1 VNLHRLT
8 AFAVT
13 LSAIASPPFVA
24 QAATRVP
31 APPTTTRVFGNA
43 GGEPN
48 VALSP
53 SGRYVLAD
61 GLGGAAPS
69 TLYRSTD
76 YGRHFTLAVPKVPQT
91 GGGDWDMHFVSEKT
105 VVAVDLSLGTGIY
118 VDVSRD
124 AGATWTQSTID
135 MDVYDRPW
143 VGAKGNSL
151 YVVAKGFDSIPY
163 LYSSRD
169 LGKSFDPLPIP
180 LYGTGVVPAEA
191 GGSSPTSLDG
201 TVNNQNA
208 YVDNLTVDPRTG
220 DVFVLY
226 GIDPWESYP
235 SSPPVGAATRLYV
248 AHLENGQMVSHPVTS
263 AAGDNADAFY
273 AGFNWLTV
281 DAAGTLY
288 VVGNG
293 KHSNGQQ
300 VHQAPWLSYS
310 KDHGRTWSPLVDIGT
325 PGRTSVYGAIAAGAR
340 GQLGLVYYE
349 GTGTDSNT
357 AQNWYA
363 TMAWVMRADTT
374 RPHVER
380 KRVVAKPVHNSD
392 ICLDGILCGAPGFG
406 NNRNLLDY
414 IDNTIGPDGR
424 QWAVF
429 SSDGPA
435 TGVKDSGPSNAPV
448 SVILARQTGGPSL
461 GRGVIGT

>member
-1 VNLHRLT
+1 VRLRRPL
-8 AFAVT
+8 AAAVVAST
-13 LSAIASPPFVA
+13 IAATPFVA
-24 QAATRVP
+24 EAA
-31 APPTTTRVFGNA
+31 APPSGRATVRVFANA

-48 VALSP
+48 VAVSP
-53 SGRYVLAD
+53 SGRYVLVD
-61 GLGGAAPS
+61 GLGGSAPS

-76 YGRHFTLAVPKVPQT
+76 YGRHFALKVPNVPKA
-91 GGGDWDMHFVSEKT
+91 GGGDWDMHFLDEET

-124 AGATWTQSTID
+124 AGATWRQSTID

-143 VGAKGNSL
+143 VGARGDNL

-163 LYSSRD
+163 LYTSHD
-169 LGKSFDPLPIP
+169 LGATFDPLPIP

-191 GGSSPTSLDG
+191 GGSSPTPVDG

-208 YVDNLTVDPRTG
+208 YVDNLTVDARTG
-220 DVFVLY
+220 DIYVLY

-248 AHLENGQMVSHPVTS
+248 AHLENGQMVSHPVTP
-263 AAGDNADAFY
+263 AGGNNADAFY
-273 AGFNWLTV
+273 AGFNWMTV
-281 DAAGTLY
+281 DASGTLY

-293 KHSNGQQ
+293 KHNGGQG
-300 VHQAPWLSYS
+300 VHQAPWLAYS
-310 KDHGRTWSPLVDIGT
+310 TDHGKTWSHLVDVGT
-325 PGRTSVYGAIAAGAR
+325 PGKASVYGAVAGGAR
-340 GQLGLVYYE
+340 GDLGLVYYE

-357 AQNWYA
+357 PQNWYA
-363 TMAWVMRADTT
+363 TMAWITRADSA
-374 RPHVER
+374 RPQVQR
-380 KRVVAKPVHNSD
+380 QRVVTKPVHNAD
-392 ICLDGILCGAPGFG
+392 ICLDGILCGSPGFG

-414 IDNTIGPDGR
+414 IDNSIGPDGR

-435 TGVKDSGPSNAPV
+435 TGVRDSSPSNAPV
-448 SVILARQTGGPSL
+448 SVLLVHQVGGRSL
-461 GRGVIGT
+461 GRGVVGT

>member
-1 VNLHRLT
+1 MSLRRLGLAAACAT
-8 AFAVT
+8 VAIT
-13 LSAIASPPFVA
+13 PLIAIAG
-24 QAATRVP
+24 P
-31 APPTTTRVFGNA
+31 AHPIRITTTPFMGA

-48 VALSP
+48 VTVSP

-61 GLGGAAPS
+61 GLGGSAPS

-76 YGRHFTLAVPKVPQT
+76 YGRRFTLVVPQVPKT
-91 GGGDWDMHFVSEKT
+91 GGGDWDMHFISERT

-124 AGATWTQSTID
+124 AGRTWRQSTID

-143 VGAKGNSL
+143 IGAHGNNL
-151 YVVAKGFDSIPY
+151 YVVAKGFDAVPY
-163 LYSSRD
+163 LYTSHD
-169 LGKSFDPLPIP
+169 LGKTFAPLPIP

-191 GGSSPTSLDG
+191 GGTSPTP
-201 TVNNQNA
+201 TEAIVTNQNA

-220 DVFVLY
+220 DVYVLY
-226 GIDPWESYP
+226 GIAPPENYTSAPPLGAP
-235 SSPPVGAATRLYV
+235 SRLYV
-248 AHLENGQMVSHPVTS
+248 AHLENGMMVSYEVTPGS
-263 AAGDNADAFY
+263 GAAGDAFY
-273 AGFNWLTV
+273 AGFNWMTE

-293 KHSNGQQ
+293 KHNGGNE

-310 KDHGRTWSPLVDIGT
+310 KDHGKTWSRLVDLGT
-325 PGRTSVYGAIAAGAR
+325 PGVASVYGAIAGGAAGR
-340 GQLGLVYYE
+340 LGLVYYE
-349 GTGTDSNT
+349 GTKKDSNT

-363 TMAWVMRADTT
+363 TMAWVTRANTPT
-374 RPHVER
+374 PHIVR

-414 IDNTIGPDGR
+414 IDNTIGRDGR
-424 QWAVF
+424 QWGVF

-435 TGVKDSGPSNAPV
+435 TGVRDSSGNVRV
-448 SVILARQTGGPSL
+448 SVLLVHERSGPSL
-461 GRGVIGT
+461 GRGVLGT